1 MREATGRIN
10 IAIADDHYIFL
21 EGLTATI
28 DSFEDCSVI
37 MKADSGAGLL
47 ASFEQATQL
56 PDICIFDISLA
67 LSEGYDTLK
76 TIKQKWPKI
85 KMLIISAFAN
95 EISIMRSIKVGVN
108 GFLLRTSEPEDIH
121 KAILSIHK
129 DGYYYSEFIPR
140 EFLEKDRDSVLLQLT
155 YPEMEYLSLCC
166 SEMSYKAIADCMN
179 ISIHTVEGYK
189 RSLFKK
195 LHTNSR
201 IGLVLFALNMGM
213 APVYKK

>member
-1 MREATGRIN
+1 MGEVTGRIN

-28 DSFEDCSVI
+28 NSFGSCDVI
-37 MKADSGAGLL
+37 MKADSGARLL
-47 ASFEQATQL
+47 ELFEQGPTL

-76 TIKQKWPKI
+76 IIKLKYPRI
-85 KMLIISAFAN
+85 RMLIISAFAN
-95 EISIMRSIKVGVN
+95 EISIMRSIKIGVN
-108 GFLLRTSEPEDIH
+108 GFLLRTSEPEQIH
-121 KAILSIHK
+121 KAIISIYK

-140 EFLEKDRDSVLLQLT
+140 EYLEKDRDSILLQLS
-155 YPEMEYLSLCC
+155 YQEMEYLSLCC
-166 SEMSYKAIADCMN
+166 SEMSYKAIADCMGV
-179 ISIHTVEGYK
+179 SIHTVEGYK